1 METLWNKAFCTS
13 NWTNTWSIVWILT
26 SSANVENR
34 IAQLSWSH
42 NDTCLDLK
50 KSSYVIKFVNYNWFE
65 LQSSNVNYKELPHYT
80 SATPTK
86 PATPEHTFTFAWWTP
101 TIVEATEDAV
111 YTATYNS
118 TVRQY
123 TITFNNDDWTELLS
137 DEYAYWT
144 LAADITQPTNPTKT
158 GDAQYNYTFA
168 WWSSEV
174 ANVTE
179 DAVYTATY
187 DSNIN
192 QYTIIFKNDD
202 GTELKK
208 ETLNYGSWIVPP
220 TATKTATAQYTY
232 HFAWW
237 NPELPEWATVSS
249 DAVYTAT
256 YTETTNT
263 YEIIWK
269 NEDWTVLETD
279 SAVAYWTTPVYNWS
293 IPQKTWD
300 AQYSYTFNTWSP
312 AVSQVTWNATYTATY
327 TQTVNKYTAIF
338 ENYDWIELYELENIP
353 YWTVPTYGWST
364 PVKPQDERYIYT
376 FNNTWLPSLVW
387 ITWDTT
393 YTAQYDKVD
402 RLYTITF
409 KDWEAES
416 SNTYTYQTATWDLQ
430 IPNRSKTW
438 HTLVWQPDLSPVV
451 QDQVYTASYVR
462 NSYKVSTL
470 AETWV
475 DHIDGSWTYLYEAEV
490 TFTWYAKS
498 WYHFDDWDVV
508 LTHTFNVPAYDSIVK
523 MNANPNMYK
532 VRYLKNWW
540 VWTPMADQTF
550 TYDETWALAV
560 NTFVKTWSYFKW
572 WLDEDN
578 NMYSDG
584 QEVINLTGEDNWI
597 VLLIA
602 QWSDTAKHTLKV
614 IDTDW
619 SVLQTKLYSSWDIIS
634 LDTPTKKWYLFVEWT
649 NYPENGLMPDR
660 DIEIW
665 VVWKVNPDDQGQSS
679 WQAWGWW
686 GRIVP
691 REDKVIIPEEEE
703 HWAAQ

>member
-1 METLWNKAFCTS
+1 M
-13 NWTNTWSIVWILT
+13 
-26 SSANVENR
+26 
-34 IAQLSWSH
+34 
-42 NDTCLDLK
+42 
-50 KSSYVIKFVNYNWFE
+50 
-65 LQSSNVNYKELPHYT
+65 
-80 SATPTK
+80 
-86 PATPEHTFTFAWWTP
+86 
-101 TIVEATEDAV
+101 
-111 YTATYNS
+111 
-118 TVRQY
+118 
-123 TITFNNDDWTELLS
+123 
-137 DEYAYWT
+137 
-144 LAADITQPTNPTKT
+144 
-158 GDAQYNYTFA
+158 
-168 WWSSEV
+168 
-174 ANVTE
+174 
-179 DAVYTATY
+179 
-187 DSNIN
+187 
-192 QYTIIFKNDD
+192 
-202 GTELKK
+202 
-208 ETLNYGSWIVPP
+208 
-220 TATKTATAQYTY
+220 
-232 HFAWW
+232 
-237 NPELPEWATVSS
+237 
-249 DAVYTAT
+249 
-256 YTETTNT
+256 
-263 YEIIWK
+263 
-269 NEDWTVLETD
+269 
-279 SAVAYWTTPVYNWS
+279 
-293 IPQKTWD
+293 
-300 AQYSYTFNTWSP
+300 
-312 AVSQVTWNATYTATY
+312 
-327 TQTVNKYTAIF
+327 
-338 ENYDWIELYELENIP
+338 
-353 YWTVPTYGWST
+353 PTYGWST
-364 PVKPQDERYIYT
+364 PVKPQDERYVYT
-376 FNNTWLPSLVW
+376 FNNTWDPSLVW

-393 YTAQYDKVD
+393 YTALYDKVD

-438 HTLVWQPDLSPVV
+438 HTLVWLPDLSPVV

-490 TFTWYAKS
+490 TFTWYAKT

-540 VWTPMADQTF
+540 VWTAMADQTF
-550 TYDETWALAV
+550 TYDETWVLAI

-584 QEVINLTGEDNWI
+584 QQVINLTGEDNWI

-686 GRIVP
+686 GKVVP
-691 REDKVIIPEEEE
+691 KEDKVIIPEGEE
-703 HWAAQ
+703 HRAAQESWSQEIVQPKKTDEDNDSSLTLYQWAYKYWITTKREDESNPDWVLLRWHMAKIMVNYVVNVLWRKEPNVIPDRCSFIDNEIDWKSEEIKQYSKRACALWLMWINVETFNPNAVVTRAQFGTVLSRVLWWDKYNLTGASYYDLHLKALKRKWIMTKIDHPINVVEIRKWAWLMLRRAYEDYEIKD